1 MSWSSACE
9 EKDIASHIF
18 AKSTF
23 CTVSQCEA
31 LAKKAGYVYWVVSRW
46 GHVGQTTVGQTNYPQ
61 APDKLDGSIN
71 ELWDK
76 QATRQLDRTS
86 PNL

>member
-46 GHVGQTTVGQTNYPQ
+46 GHVGQTTVGRLITPKLLTSLMAQLMSIGTN
-61 APDKLDGSIN
+61 
-71 ELWDK
+71 
-76 QATRQLDRTS
+76 RQLDRTS